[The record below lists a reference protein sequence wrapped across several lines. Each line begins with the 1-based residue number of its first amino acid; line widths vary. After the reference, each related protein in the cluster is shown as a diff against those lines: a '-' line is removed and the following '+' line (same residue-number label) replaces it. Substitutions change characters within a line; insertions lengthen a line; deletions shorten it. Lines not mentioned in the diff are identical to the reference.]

1 MSALPVF
8 LVAALGVY
16 ALRTSMVVTGIGGRL
31 DALWTARL
39 RLVSPVMV
47 TSLVAS
53 ALFLESGEIRQP
65 VGAEVVAVLAAAW
78 AVRRSGTM
86 AASFAVGFPT
96 YWLLS
101 ALT

>member
-1 MSALPVF
+1 MSALLVF

-16 ALRTSMVVTGIGGRL
+16 ALRTSMIVSGIGERL
-31 DALWTARL
+31 DAVWTARL
-39 RLVSPVMV
+39 GLVSPVMV

-53 ALFLESGEIRQP
+53 SLFLDGGARCGP

-78 AVRRSGTM
+78 AVRRTGTL

-96 YWLLS
+96 YWALS